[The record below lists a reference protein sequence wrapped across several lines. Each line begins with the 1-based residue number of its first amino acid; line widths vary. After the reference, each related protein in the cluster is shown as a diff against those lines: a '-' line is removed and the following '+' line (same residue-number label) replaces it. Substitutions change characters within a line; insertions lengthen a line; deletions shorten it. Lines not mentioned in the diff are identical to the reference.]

1 MVSNRN
7 RRGDRGCDGNHA
19 ESGWDPLCIAPYYHQ
34 RIIVKPRGQS
44 VKKQFS
50 WLYLPFD
57 MWRAGLEAQQVINL
71 RLAMLAGGGMAASAE
86 TNWMIAEKMSAALE
100 VQHMATTA
108 VLTGNPAEIPST
120 VALYRRKMRDSR
132 RRLVKSS
139 ALPRPRRA
147 KKSRPT

>member
-1 MVSNRN
+1 
-7 RRGDRGCDGNHA
+7 
-19 ESGWDPLCIAPYYHQ
+19 
-34 RIIVKPRGQS
+34 

-57 MWRAGLEAQQVINL
+57 MWRAGLEAQQVISL

-86 TNWMIAEKMSAALE
+86 TNRMIAEKMSAALE
-100 VQHMATTA
+100 AQHMATTA
-108 VLTGNPAEIPST
+108 VPTGNPTEIPSRT
-120 VALYRRKMRDSR
+120 VAFYRRKMRANR

-139 ALPRPRRA
+139 APPRPRRA